1 MFTGIVEEAGRV
13 LQMKEHSA
21 AWRLTVAA
29 AKIQENLAVGDSL
42 AVNGCCLTVVDSDS
56 TTVTCE
62 LLKETLRLTS
72 FQELT
77 ALEILDQAAGATSDI
92 LDFRSAESRLTVNL
106 ERSLQFNGRVGGHFM
121 TGHIDGRGRVNRF
134 ERMGKDH
141 YMRIAPEGDFMRY
154 LVYKG
159 CIGIDG
165 VSLTVAEVGDTDF
178 AVWLIPHTLE
188 VTNLSEIKPGDPVNL
203 EFDLLGKYVKRFLE
217 GRADEKAESAKGR
230 GGLEGKESV
239 ILA

>member
-1 MFTGIVEEAGRV
+1 MFTGIVEEAGRI
-13 LQMKEHSA
+13 LQLKEDSA
-21 AWRLTVAA
+21 AWRLTVAV
-29 AKIQENLAVGDSL
+29 AKVQENLAVGDSL
-42 AVNGCCLTVVDSDS
+42 AVNGCCLTVVDFDS

-72 FQELT
+72 FRELG
-77 ALEILDQAAGATSDI
+77 AIRVLDQAVGASSDI
-92 LDFRSAESRLTVNL
+92 LDFRSAEWRLTVNL

-121 TGHIDGRGRVNRF
+121 TGHIDGRGCVIRF
-134 ERMGKDH
+134 EQVGKDY

-159 CIGIDG
+159 CIGING
-165 VSLTVAEVGDTDF
+165 VSLTVAEVGEDDF

-203 EFDLLGKYVKRFLE
+203 EFDLLGKYVERFLGAGE
-217 GRADEKAESAKGR
+217 GGNAESVTDR
-230 GGLEGKESV
+230 GGS
-239 ILA
+239 